1 MNGSKPLLMSDVR
14 EIVQLLG
21 DTTHRLSGK
30 TLLIS
35 GGGGFLGRYF
45 VEVLVF
51 LNDQVF
57 KKPCKIVVL
66 DKLITSG
73 KDSASIKDLPN
84 VTFVEHDVVHPFQ
97 WDEPLHYI
105 IQAAGIA
112 SPYYYRKYPLET
124 LEVATL
130 GTKNMLQLAHR
141 HHVESLLFFSSSE
154 SYGDTDPVH
163 VPTSESYRGNVSCT
177 GPRACYDES
186 KRL

>member
-1 MNGSKPLLMSDVR
+1 MQNLPRTLRCACHDSAS
-14 EIVQLLG
+14 VQHLR
-21 DTTHRLSGK
+21 TH
-30 TLLIS
+30 
-35 GGGGFLGRYF
+35 FLGRYF

-73 KDSASIKDLPN
+73 KDIASIQDLPN
-84 VTFVEHDVVHPFQ
+84 VTFIEHDVVHPFQ

-124 LEVATL
+124 LEVAIPR
-130 GTKNMLQLAHR
+130 GESEKSHSWHPKHNRRCALASRPHR
-141 HHVESLLFFSSSE
+141 
-154 SYGDTDPVH
+154 YGEV
-163 VPTSESYRGNVSCT
+163 YRQ
-177 GPRACYDES
+177 
-186 KRL
+186 